1 MVDFEALHAHIYSLM
16 AGGRH
21 DEARARIAAALE
33 THPGDSNLL
42 RQSAQLAG
50 REGDWVRAVELYRK
64 VSSSDPGNPYV
75 GPEIRFAQA
84 QMRLM
89 LAARKGL
96 EIATVQVRP
105 PGPAPDVRGI
115 VEQFESLG
123 DNCEFG
129 LVQRRFEA
137 EPLGLLRWS
146 GTEPE
151 QIIAAVAA
159 RFDGVGERQNLC
171 ISSWENGEYKVSDRR
186 YGMVS
191 HTFIYEA
198 AFDRDSFIEQQM
210 RRIRILKKKLLQEMV
225 RGDKLLVYKSPD
237 ITPDQARRLCDA
249 CRDVGPSTLL
259 VVRPADEDHAAG
271 SVEQAAAG
279 LLLGYLDRMPPI
291 EDIENGLSL
300 DCWETLMVS
309 AYALWRLR

>member
-1 MVDFEALHAHIYSLM
+1 MEI
-16 AGGRH
+16 
-21 DEARARIAAALE
+21 
-33 THPGDSNLL
+33 
-42 RQSAQLAG
+42 
-50 REGDWVRAVELYRK
+50 YRK
-64 VSSSDPGNPYV
+64 VSSRDPGNPFV

-96 EIATVQVRP
+96 EIATVKARAP
-105 PGPAPDVRGI
+105 RAAPDVRGI
-115 VEQFESLG
+115 IEQFESLG

-129 LVQRRFEA
+129 LVQRRFDA

-151 QIIAAVAA
+151 PLIAAVEA
-159 RFDGVGERQNLC
+159 RFAGVGELENLC
-171 ISSWENGEYKVSDRR
+171 ISTWDNGEYKVSDAR

-198 AFDRDSFIEQQM
+198 AFARDSFIEQQM
-210 RRIRILKKKLLQEMV
+210 RRIRILKKKLLQEMA

-249 CRDVGPSTLL
+249 CRAIGPSTLL
-259 VVRPADEDHAAG
+259 VVRPADEAHAAG
-271 SVEQAAAG
+271 TVEQTPAG
-279 LLLGYLDRMPPI
+279 LLLGI
-291 EDIENGLSL
+291 
-300 DCWETLMVS
+300 
-309 AYALWRLR
+309 